1 MGRREEKLPSR
12 KANEITER
20 PLITTAYT
28 IQFNTIH
35 FINSPN
41 WVFHNYSQ
49 DYQVFTKYKVRN
61 RYKRQLNL
69 NATTTVIKNYK
80 NN

>member
-1 MGRREEKLPSR
+1 MGRRQEKLPSW

-20 PLITTAYT
+20 PLISTAY
-28 IQFNTIH
+28 TIH

-49 DYQVFTKYKVRN
+49 DYRVFTKYKVRN
-61 RYKRQLNL
+61 RYKRQLNV